1 MQILKN
7 TKIGAKSRAKFTTST
22 PNVNENVNVNDN
34 ELYEHFEKIWELY
47 PVKKG
52 KSKAETYFFA
62 WLKGRKINGR
72 IRKLTDKEMWYAV
85 NTYLKELEETKQ
97 DLKYVPHG
105 STFFNTKIYDYYE
118 IWREKNNGKQRDN

>member
-1 MQILKN
+1 MEEKVGRPSKKLKKPDQN
-7 TKIGAKSRAKFTTST
+7 L
-22 PNVNENVNVNDN
+22 NEDDDVDEDVDN
-34 ELYEHFEKIWELY
+34 KLYEHFEKIWELY

-62 WLKGRKINGR
+62 WIKGRKINGR
-72 IRKLTDKEMWYAV
+72 IKKLTDKEMWYAV

-97 DLKYVPHG
+97 DLQYVPHG

-118 IWREKNNGKQRDN
+118 IWKEKNNGR

>member
-1 MQILKN
+1 MEKKVGRPSKNLK
-7 TKIGAKSRAKFTTST
+7 K
-22 PNVNENVNVNDN
+22 PNQNLNEDVDVYEDVNVDE
-34 ELYEHFEKIWELY
+34 ELYEHFEKVWELY

-62 WLKGRKINGR
+62 WIKGRKINGR
-72 IRKLTDKEMWYAV
+72 IKKLTDKEMWYAV

-97 DLKYVPHG
+97 DLQYVPYG

-118 IWREKNNGKQRDN
+118 IWKEKNNGR